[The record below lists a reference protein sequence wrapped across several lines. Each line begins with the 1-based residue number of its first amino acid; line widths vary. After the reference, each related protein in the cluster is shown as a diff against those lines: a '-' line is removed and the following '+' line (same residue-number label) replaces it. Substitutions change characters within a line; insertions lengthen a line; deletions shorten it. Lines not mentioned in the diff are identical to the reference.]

1 MNEQRLNTIINN
13 NFKSIGFSHK
23 IADPAQGV
31 GSQRPFD
38 GFSVFNQK
46 NFYWETKLLKG
57 YQAFSFGKIE
67 EHQLL
72 NLLLIKQ
79 KNQLAISLIILGV
92 FIPYKFFDLFF
103 FDINFIHKH
112 ILKGKK
118 SFLKKELLFFKER
131 NLFLSIK
138 KEIFDIAII
147 MEKIIR

>member
-13 NFKSIGFSHK
+13 NFKSIGFSYK
-23 IADPAQGV
+23 IPDPMQGLGV
-31 GSQRPFD
+31 RRPFD
-38 GFSVFNQK
+38 GFSVLNSAS
-46 NFYWETKLLKG
+46 FYWETKLLKG
-57 YQAFSFGKIE
+57 FQAFSFRKIE

-79 KNQLAISLIILGV
+79 KKLSTICLIILGV

-118 SFLKKELLFFKER
+118 SFHKKELLFFKER

-138 KEIFDIAII
+138 KEIFDVAII
-147 MEKIIR
+147 MEKIIK